1 MQTNEIEVINS
12 DNDIDAKYKFLER
25 QISDLQNQFRIVDKY
40 EYGKLVNYSQ
50 NHQEPY
56 HGWFK
61 YKEGYAADLV
71 KNILTYFE
79 YKKGDRVLDPF
90 CGSGTTLLES
100 KILGLSSAGFDVNPV
115 SAFIAESKLCNYSK
129 DDLLKIK
136 KIIENFHIDNG
147 YDKDN
152 IPKLSI
158 LDKIFKEQQLK
169 DILSLR
175 EFIQKYKGENI
186 YFILKVAY
194 LSIIESVSN
203 MKKDG
208 NGIKYLKNP
217 NPEDVTNAFIYK
229 VKAIVNDIENNINTI
244 DINQN
249 HCVIND
255 SFLNVL
261 KYDKFEK
268 NSFNHIIFSPPYANC
283 FDYCAVYKMELW
295 MGDFVEDYKDFKV
308 LRKKAIRSH
317 VNGSVDPNIVNEH
330 PMINWISDELKKF
343 DLWDKKIP
351 TMLKGYFDDMAE
363 VLKLCYQLLDEE
375 GNCAIVVAN
384 SSYKGFVVPTD
395 LILAEIASQIGFEVR
410 EIQVCRPLRTSSQQ
424 ANMSDELKQYLR
436 ESNIILKKKEN

>member
-1 MQTNEIEVINS
+1 M
-12 DNDIDAKYKFLER
+12 
-25 QISDLQNQFRIVDKY
+25 
-40 EYGKLVNYSQ
+40 
-50 NHQEPY
+50 
-56 HGWFK
+56 
-61 YKEGYAADLV
+61 
-71 KNILTYFE
+71 
-79 YKKGDRVLDPF
+79 
-90 CGSGTTLLES
+90 
-100 KILGLSSAGFDVNPV
+100 
-115 SAFIAESKLCNYSK
+115 
-129 DDLLKIK
+129 
-136 KIIENFHIDNG
+136 
-147 YDKDN
+147 
-152 IPKLSI
+152 
-158 LDKIFKEQQLK
+158 
-169 DILSLR
+169 
-175 EFIQKYKGENI
+175 
-186 YFILKVAY
+186 
-194 LSIIESVSN
+194 
-203 MKKDG
+203 
-208 NGIKYLKNP
+208 
-217 NPEDVTNAFIYK
+217 
-229 VKAIVNDIENNINTI
+229 
-244 DINQN
+244 DINQS

-261 KYDKFEK
+261 KYDKFEN

-363 VLKLCYQLLDEE
+363 VLKLCYQLLDKE

-410 EIQVCRPLRTSSQQ
+410 EIQICRPLRTSSQQ